1 MHQHDQGSCESLVCW
16 VALADTC
23 RHLHERT
30 ASKHSGSEGVGERDC
45 SAASVSCAVQLFAQH
60 QHQQH
65 QQRLHCMG
73 NCNLLPCSL
82 TRTLRTPVDRL
93 ASQLLKEDVVT
104 QADILQGHHCIHPKC
119 LEASLKR
126 SLTRLGLETLDV
138 LYLHDAAE
146 VQLEVLGRQKFLVRG
161 RCKAG
166 QKSLVRGGPVRRG
179 RVYW

>member
-1 MHQHDQGSCESLVCW
+1 MTRDPASPWCVEVRWQIPAGTCTSAPRRSTAVRKGWAKGTAALPLYLVLFSCLPNISI
-16 VALADTC
+16 
-23 RHLHERT
+23 
-30 ASKHSGSEGVGERDC
+30 SNISSGS
-45 SAASVSCAVQLFAQH
+45 AF
-60 QHQQH
+60 
-65 QQRLHCMG
+65 CMG

-82 TRTLRTPVDRL
+82 TRTPRTPVNRL
-93 ASQLLKEDVVT
+93 ASRLLKEDVVT

-119 LEASLKR
+119 LEASLQR

-166 QKSLVRGGPVRRG
+166 QKSLVRGGAVRRG